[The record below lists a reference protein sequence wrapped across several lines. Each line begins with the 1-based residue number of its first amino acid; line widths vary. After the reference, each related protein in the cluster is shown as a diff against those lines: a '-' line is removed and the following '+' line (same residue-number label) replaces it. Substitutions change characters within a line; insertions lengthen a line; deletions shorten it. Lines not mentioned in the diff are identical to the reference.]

1 MSQQNPRDQAPH
13 ASGERGWQP
22 PSVGLVLAAAGSAIL
37 VVAVGVV
44 ILLLIRGPGDDG
56 AGADGATAL
65 GGESGTG
72 GSSSSSSLSSAS
84 TTADADAPPG
94 VLEQC
99 SDSGEPVLPRSGRG
113 TDATSCAFAA
123 AVHEAYFSTARPG
136 DPAMVEAHSPTTG
149 QRYEMGC
156 IANHNNGGIICRGG
170 DNAVVFLY

>member
-65 GGESGTG
+65 GGETGTAG
-72 GSSSSSSLSSAS
+72 SSSSSLSSAS

-123 AVHEAYFSTARPG
+123 AVHEAYFRTARPG